1 MTAALTMKAAEPYF
15 IPGGKTGC
23 LLLHGY
29 TGTPM
34 EMRMLAENLSAA
46 GYTVLAP
53 RLFAHAVKPEDMR
66 RARWWDWLASVE
78 DGLNLLKG
86 CTDRQIVMGLSLGGA
101 LTLLTAARFPVSAA
115 VAYSAPWSLGSDP
128 RIPFLPL
135 VSLLHPIIHKGNPDW
150 HNPEAAKDHKEYPYY
165 PTRSLIELN
174 QLLKIMRSE
183 LVNVTAPVLF
193 VQSRNDHVIPSESME
208 NLYHQVSSQIKQKV
222 WVEDS
227 GHVVIR
233 EPEREKVFSETR
245 QFLASLNLLP

>member
-1 MTAALTMKAAEPYF
+1 MQASLTMQSAEPFF

-29 TGTPM
+29 TGTPK
-34 EMRMLAENLSAA
+34 EMRMLGDNLAEA

-53 RLFAHAVKPEDMR
+53 RLFAHAIQPEDML
-66 RARWWDWLASVE
+66 RARWWDWAASAE

-86 CTDRQIVMGLSLGGA
+86 CTDQQVVMGLSMGGVLA
-101 LTLLTAARFPVSAA
+101 LLTAARFNVAGVVS
-115 VAYSAPWSLGSDP
+115 YSSPWNLPADP

-135 VSLLHPIIHKGNPDW
+135 ISIFYPNIHKGKPDW

-165 PTRSLIELN
+165 PTRSLLQLNRLIKTMRDELPN
-174 QLLKIMRSE
+174 
-183 LVNVTAPVLF
+183 VNAPVLF
-193 VQSRNDHVIPSESME
+193 VQSRQDHVIPEQSME
-208 NLYHQVSSQIKQKV
+208 YLYQHVSSKKKERL

-233 EPEREKVFSETR
+233 EPEREKVFLATR
-245 QFLASLNLLP
+245 KFLTSLDDQP